1 MQGKIP
7 SLQNLGFFFVSQ
19 VPGLSILENLN
30 SNNNANMSMYFTRRP
45 YCDFMI
51 LIFLSNFMTGSYGP
65 SMTGTVLLG
74 LWVLSQLI
82 SSCYTFTWDVKMDWG
97 LLDKNAGENKFLR
110 EETVYRYRVRFL
122 LVIMFYIFLKIIKGQ
137 TTLKDNCSR
146 QFLT

>member
-1 MQGKIP
+1 
-7 SLQNLGFFFVSQ
+7 
-19 VPGLSILENLN
+19 
-30 SNNNANMSMYFTRRP
+30 MSMYFTHRP

-122 LVIMFYIFLKIIKGQ
+122 LVTMLYIFLEIIKGQ
-137 TTLKDNCSR
+137 TTPENMKITARVFNLAIGMY
-146 QFLT
+146 LTIY

>member
-1 MQGKIP
+1 
-7 SLQNLGFFFVSQ
+7 
-19 VPGLSILENLN
+19 
-30 SNNNANMSMYFTRRP
+30 
-45 YCDFMI
+45 MI
-51 LIFLSNFMTGSYGP
+51 GSYGP

-122 LVIMFYIFLKIIKGQ
+122 LVIMLYIFLVLPMLRIMIHYVIVFFGQ
-137 TTLKDNCSR
+137 GPAVSYS
-146 QFLT
+146 

>member
-1 MQGKIP
+1 
-7 SLQNLGFFFVSQ
+7 
-19 VPGLSILENLN
+19 
-30 SNNNANMSMYFTRRP
+30 MSMYFTHRP

-110 EETVYRYRVRFL
+110 EETVYRYRVRFFL
-122 LVIMFYIFLKIIKGQ
+122 PLIML
-137 TTLKDNCSR
+137 
-146 QFLT
+146 

>member
-1 MQGKIP
+1 
-7 SLQNLGFFFVSQ
+7 
-19 VPGLSILENLN
+19 
-30 SNNNANMSMYFTRRP
+30 MSMYFTRRP

>member
-1 MQGKIP
+1 
-7 SLQNLGFFFVSQ
+7 
-19 VPGLSILENLN
+19 
-30 SNNNANMSMYFTRRP
+30 
-45 YCDFMI
+45 MI

-122 LVIMFYIFLKIIKGQ
+122 PVIMFYVFLKIIEGQ
-137 TTLKDNCSR
+137 STPDYTRRLLQIVVYTEETQCSYTHCSLAKS
-146 QFLT
+146 FTGCEILLLSVSSNMILII

>member
-1 MQGKIP
+1 
-7 SLQNLGFFFVSQ
+7 
-19 VPGLSILENLN
+19 
-30 SNNNANMSMYFTRRP
+30 MSMYFTRP

-122 LVIMFYIFLKIIKGQ
+122 LVIMLYIFLKIIKGQ
-137 TTLKDNCSR
+137 TTLEYMKITAGVFNLAIGMY
-146 QFLT
+146 LTTCIY

>member
-1 MQGKIP
+1 
-7 SLQNLGFFFVSQ
+7 
-19 VPGLSILENLN
+19 
-30 SNNNANMSMYFTRRP
+30 MSMYFTHRP

-51 LIFLSNFMTGSYGP
+51 LIFLSNFMIGSYGP

-122 LVIMFYIFLKIIKGQ
+122 LVIMLYIFLKIIKGQ
-137 TTLKDNCSR
+137 TTPENMKITARVFNLAIGMY
-146 QFLT
+146 LTIC